1 MFLGEARREEEG
13 VSAFVVQCA
22 LLYLIRALM
31 GGGGEAGCGMSAEGL
46 AVLATQGVAHCPSL
60 SELNLDGKTGV
71 CVCAR
76 ACKRDR
82 APWFRM
88 REGASRE
95 LKHTCFLAV
104 CASLCVS
111 SWCI

>member
-1 MFLGEARREEEG
+1 
-13 VSAFVVQCA
+13 
-22 LLYLIRALM
+22 
-31 GGGGEAGCGMSAEGL
+31 MSAEGL
-46 AVLATQGVAHCPSL
+46 AVLAAQGVAHCPSL
-60 SELNLDGKTGV
+60 SELHLNGKTGV

-76 ACKRDR
+76 TCKRDR

-95 LKHTCFLAV
+95 LKHTCFFAV
-104 CASLCVS
+104 FASLCVS